1 VNVRLLHPSH
11 DLDAAAEPR
20 EEPDLILD
28 LGLETVFEHMA
39 RGDAGLDRVARQ
51 VLLAPLDDGHALR
64 HRHALLADVLAQ
76 PAFFR
81 ELHAFAVRAV
91 AGERQARGL
100 VLRDAPEPL
109 AARSIS
115 VLEYFAGELRELRT
129 RCAAAPAP
137 SSAVWGAFAARVDG
151 ELGDDYLGAVSAE
164 LQALRSGFEL
174 QFSARLAPGNRGAGY
189 TVRRS
194 GGAGGGGWRRRRGGG
209 GETFQVSQHDKA
221 GLPALDE
228 LRDRGMNAF
237 ANTLAQATERIL
249 GFFATLSAELGF
261 YVGCLNLCE
270 TLAARGYATCVPE
283 PADDADA
290 LSAEGLYDLT
300 LALRLDRRIVGND
313 LHADGRRLVVITGA
327 NQGGKSAFLRA
338 LGLAQLMLQAGM
350 AVAADRFRAAP
361 RTAVLTH
368 FRREEDE
375 AMEGGKLNEELRR
388 MDALVTRIRPGALL
402 LSNDSFASTNESEG
416 SEIARHVF
424 RALLA
429 TGVRVALVTHLYD
442 LAHGFAAHPDPAQLF
457 LRAERGAGEERP
469 YLIAEGEPLP
479 TSYGLD
485 TFHRVF
491 G

>member
-1 VNVRLLHPSH
+1 MNVRLLDPER
-11 DLDAAAEPR
+11 DLDPALDPPS
-20 EEPDLILD
+20 EPDLILD

-51 VLLAPLDDGHALR
+51 VLLRPLDDVPAIR

-81 ELHAFAVRAV
+81 DLHAFAVRAQE
-91 AGERQARGL
+91 GERQARGL

-115 VLEYFAGELRELRT
+115 VLEYFTGVLRELRT
-129 RCAAAPAP
+129 RCAAAPAL
-137 SSAVWGAFAARVDG
+137 SSPGWSAFAARVEA
-151 ELGDDYLGAVSAE
+151 ELGDDYLGAVTGE

-189 TVRRS
+189 TVRRP
-194 GGAGGGGWRRRRGGG
+194 GGAGSSGWRRRLGGG
-209 GETFQVSQHDKA
+209 GGAGETFQVSQHDKA

-228 LRDRGMNAF
+228 LRDRGMNTF

-249 GFFATLSAELGF
+249 GFFATLRAELGF
-261 YVGCLNLCE
+261 YIGCLNLCA
-270 TLAARGYATCVPE
+270 TLAERGYATCFPE
-283 PADDADA
+283 PADDAEA
-290 LSAEGLYDLT
+290 LSADSLYDLT

-313 LHADGRRLVVITGA
+313 LHADGKRLVVITGA

-338 LGLAQLMLQAGM
+338 VGLAQLMSQAGM

-442 LAHGFAAHPDPAQLF
+442 LAHSFTGEALF
-457 LRAERGAGEERP
+457 LRAERGEGDERP
-469 YLIAEGEPLP
+469 YRIIEGEPLT

-491 G
+491 D